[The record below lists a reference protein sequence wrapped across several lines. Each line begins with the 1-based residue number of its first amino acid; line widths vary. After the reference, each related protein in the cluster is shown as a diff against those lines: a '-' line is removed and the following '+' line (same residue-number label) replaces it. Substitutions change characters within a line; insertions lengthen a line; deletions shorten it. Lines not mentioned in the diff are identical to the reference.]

1 MRLHADTRGQV
12 EQIGTILLV
21 GIVIL
26 SVGTFGVFYMGQ
38 TQSGGAGDA
47 NAEAVATADFRA
59 TVSQSTLKLHHLGGD
74 PFSTDDLRV
83 IARNESREQTFSLTA
98 ANLTGDDAVFHSGE
112 TAAVQWNQPPGE
124 VVTVLLVDDDGDR
137 VVFRTEVVIDNENED
152 LESEIGVGQ
161 ESGSNPGAKTDPTA
175 DAGNQ
180 VTIDGIE
187 GETAEFSGDGT
198 DPDGGDVTY
207 QWRIVDWD
215 GLSDSQLDFT
225 SGTESKT
232 PVVEIK
238 QNITDRDHELTVE
251 LEVEDDE
258 GNTTTDQTTL
268 VVERLNRPPEADAG
282 EDQGGA
288 DDEGDGDDGD
298 DSDEDDG
305 DEDNE
310 DDDRDED
317 DRDED
322 DGDEDDDTDR
332 IEGPVF
338 DTTRDDGV
346 FARIDGQRV
355 QATIGNGGILT
366 FSLDG
371 SGSFDPDGDELSYEW
386 TVAENDSAPILEHI
400 SLTNSG
406 SVTPTLTVSPLS
418 LAENRTITV
427 QLTVTESSTEER
439 LSDTDTV
446 NITLL
451 ANNEQP
457 TARLDADCTGLTCA
471 FDASASSDGDL
482 GLGVGQSDSLS
493 YEWDFGDGTTQTTD
507 SPTVTHTYGESD
519 EYDVS
524 VTVSDGSA
532 SDSVTKT
539 VRAGTLRYVTGTGVA
554 TCGQTNDRNRGHG
567 NDCDGYDED
576 NPGASN
582 GAQGRPNEEADH
594 IRFDIRNDAEDEVR
608 ITGVSIVDTSA
619 GNVYVE
625 EDWWPFDDPSG
636 ETVAALAGSLSGD
649 WTRLTGVFEFLYDAE
664 TRDRLDADSRLVP
677 TVDPVSSAVSD
688 RTLDPDEEATV
699 TLGPLYR
706 DANGNR
712 EIDLSDEDVTVRVTY
727 EYVEAD
733 GTTSDET
740 QFTFTDGEDD
750 SDNEP
755 TIRGL
760 RLEDQSQYSNAE
772 YDISYD
778 VSNADPNGWVEVA
791 VDNRD
796 NTWSDSLLWTSGTRG
811 TAWYFHGG
819 TMGDTYEITVRAYRA
834 DGTLLTE
841 ESIVD
846 VADGTDPSQ
855 KGTLTKPT
863 SPTIESVSVKDK
875 TKRDNGDYQVKVKVD
890 DDHDEFSRTEV
901 VFQNNDH
908 SWATRTESS
917 TQKNAV
923 LRYRRGGVEDDSYDI
938 VVRVVDNDGI
948 VVDEQVVAD
957 TADGTDP

>member
-1 MRLHADTRGQV
+1 MRGLLELHADTRAQV
-12 EQIGTILLV
+12 EQVGTILLV

-38 TQSGGAGDA
+38 TQTGGASEA

-74 PFSTDDLRV
+74 PLSTDNLRV
-83 IARNESREQTFSLTA
+83 IARNESEEQTFSLTA
-98 ANLTGDDAVFHSGE
+98 DNLTGDDATFHSGE
-112 TAAVQWNQPPGE
+112 TASVQWNQPPGE
-124 VVTVLLVDDDGDR
+124 VVTVLLVDDERER

-180 VTIDGIE
+180 VRLDGSV

-198 DPDGGDVTY
+198 DPDGGDVSY

-225 SGTESKT
+225 SGTETKT
-232 PVVEIK
+232 PVVEAK

-258 GNTTTDQTTL
+258 GNTSTAQTTL
-268 VVERLNRPPEADAG
+268 VVERSNHPPEADAG
-282 EDQGGA
+282 EDKEEA
-288 DDEGDGDDGD
+288 DDESNTEKLTEPVAGQAQHQNVYASL
-298 DSDEDDG
+298 DS
-305 DEDNE
+305 
-310 DDDRDED
+310 
-317 DRDED
+317 
-322 DGDEDDDTDR
+322 
-332 IEGPVF
+332 
-338 DTTRDDGV
+338 
-346 FARIDGQRV
+346 QRV
-355 QATIGNGGILT
+355 KAAIGTGGILSLT
-366 FSLDG
+366 LDG

-386 TVAENDSAPILEHI
+386 TVAENESDPILEHI
-400 SLTNSG
+400 SLTNSK

-418 LAENRTITV
+418 LARNRTVTV
-427 QLTVTESSTEER
+427 RLTVRETSTEER

-457 TARLDADCTGLTCA
+457 TARLDTDCTGLTCA

-493 YEWDFGDGTTQTTD
+493 YEWDFGDGATQTTD
-507 SPTVTHTYGESD
+507 SPTITHTYDESG
-519 EYDVS
+519 EYDVN

-532 SDSVTKT
+532 SDTVTT
-539 VRAGTLRYVTGTGVA
+539 TIRAGTLRYVTGTGTA
-554 TCGQTNDRNRGHG
+554 TCGQTNDNNNGHG

-576 NPGASN
+576 NPGAGN

-608 ITGVSIVDTSA
+608 ITGVSVVDTSA

-625 EDWWPFDDPSG
+625 EDWWPFDTPSS
-636 ETVAALAGSLSGD
+636 ETVAAITGGVSGD
-649 WTRLTGVFEFLYDAE
+649 WTRLSGVLRLFYDTE
-664 TRDRLDADSRLVP
+664 TRNQLDSDARLVP
-677 TVDPVSSAVSD
+677 TLNPVSSTVSD

-727 EYVEAD
+727 EYIEPD

-740 QFTFTDGEDD
+740 QFTFTDGEGD
-750 SDNEP
+750 SGDEP
-755 TIRGL
+755 SIRGL
-760 RLEDQSQYSNAE
+760 RLEDQSQDSNAE
-772 YDISYD
+772 YNISYD
-778 VSNADPNGWVEVA
+778 ISNADPNGWVEVS
-791 VDNRD
+791 VDNRQ
-796 NTWSDSLLWTSGTRG
+796 NTWSDSLLLSTDTRG
-811 TAWYFHGG
+811 TLQYSNGG
-819 TMGDTYEITVRAYRA
+819 TMGDTYEITVRAYRV

-846 VADGTDPSQ
+846 VADGTDPAQ

-875 TKRDNGDYQVKVKVD
+875 TKRNNSDYQVKVKVD
-890 DDHDEFSRTEV
+890 DSYDEFSRTEV
-901 VFQNNDH
+901 IFQNNDQ

-923 LRYRRGGVEDDSYDI
+923 IRYQVGGVEGDSYDI

-948 VVDEQVVAD
+948 VVDEQVVTD
-957 TADGTDP
+957 TADGSDP